1 MPIGIAAGIAANQCP
16 WAEYGSVSSVETML
30 GAKWAAP
37 VGSHTEELSEAYF
50 TGMVEQLCRHPAAN
64 KASDVKIVHTA
75 MHGVGTKWTLRAFEA
90 FGLPPPAVVP
100 QQREPDP
107 TFPTVAFPNPEEGA
121 GALKLAYATAE
132 EVGASLVLANDP
144 DADRLAVAERLP
156 SGEWRTFS
164 GNEIGVLL
172 ADWQWS
178 QFKSNGNGKRRAPPR
193 AAMLSSAV
201 SSRMVAALARAEG
214 FHWEETLTGFKWLCS
229 RSAEL
234 RATGVEVLLCYEEA
248 IGFCLGS
255 LVNDKDGVSASAVFG
270 EMASFLK
277 RENGR
282 SISEHMDALYVKYG
296 QFVQN
301 NGYVICRHPPTTTA
315 LFGRIRNEGRYWLL
329 LNGKRV
335 CGIRDL
341 TTGVDTDAADGR
353 ATLPVSTSSQMI
365 TFSFADG
372 AVATLR
378 GSGTEPKIK
387 WYAEMCGEDRQETT
401 AQLQRLVDALVNDML
416 QPEANGLERRKA

>member
-1 MPIGIAAGIAANQCP
+1 
-16 WAEYGSVSSVETML
+16 
-30 GAKWAAP
+30 
-37 VGSHTEELSEAYF
+37 
-50 TGMVEQLCRHPAAN
+50 
-64 KASDVKIVHTA
+64 
-75 MHGVGTKWTLRAFEA
+75 
-90 FGLPPPAVVP
+90 
-100 QQREPDP
+100 
-107 TFPTVAFPNPEEGA
+107 
-121 GALKLAYATAE
+121 
-132 EVGASLVLANDP
+132 
-144 DADRLAVAERLP
+144 
-156 SGEWRTFS
+156 
-164 GNEIGVLL
+164 
-172 ADWQWS
+172 
-178 QFKSNGNGKRRAPPR
+178 
-193 AAMLSSAV
+193 
-201 SSRMVAALARAEG
+201 
-214 FHWEETLTGFKWLCS
+214 
-229 RSAEL
+229 
-234 RATGVEVLLCYEEA
+234 
-248 IGFCLGS
+248 
-255 LVNDKDGVSASAVFG
+255 
-270 EMASFLK
+270 
-277 RENGR
+277 
-282 SISEHMDALYVKYG
+282 MDALYVKYG